1 MHRRTITRLGIAS
14 LLLTAP
20 GILGLK
26 QARDSRK
33 VQRLW
38 RSLLIS
44 GGHTVFTTDMVAE
57 LPEPVQRY
65 FLHTLKPG
73 TPLAAS
79 VELTMRGTI
88 KLGQTWHPFRARQ
101 ILTPG
106 CGFVWRASAAMNGSP
121 IFIRGADY
129 YAQGEGRVR
138 FALFSL
144 LPVVQATGPD
154 VSRSAMGRFLGE
166 AALWLPACLVSH
178 PAGAWQVLDHEQL
191 QVMLSLPMMHNG
203 TAQVKPLPL
212 RFSIDAEGRVREAIF
227 PRWHDTLHEFIP
239 FGIGVEAERT
249 FGGYTIPA
257 RIHAGWWYGSERY
270 QSEGMFFRTTLTSAL
285 FR

>member
-20 GILGLK
+20 GILGLR
-26 QARDSRK
+26 QVRDSRK

-44 GGHTVFTTDMVAE
+44 GGHEVFTTDMVAE

-65 FLHTLKPG
+65 FLHALKPG

-88 KLGQTWHPFRARQ
+88 KLGQAWHPFRARQ

-106 CGFVWRASAAMNGSP
+106 CGFVWRASAALNGSP
-121 IFIRGADY
+121 IFVRGADY

-138 FALFSL
+138 FALLGL

-191 QVMLSLPMMHNG
+191 QVTLAPLTDGGVAQAEALPF
-203 TAQVKPLPL
+203 T
-212 RFSIDAEGRVREAIF
+212 FTIDAQGGVREAMF
-227 PRWHDTLHEFIP
+227 PRWHDTLQNSIP

-249 FGGYTIPA
+249 FGGYTIPV

>member
-1 MHRRTITRLGIAS
+1 MHRHTITRLGIAG
-14 LLLTAP
+14 LLLAGP
-20 GILGLK
+20 GVLGLR

-44 GGHTVFTTDMVAE
+44 GGHAVFTTDMVAE

-65 FLHTLKPG
+65 FRHAIKPG

-88 KLGQTWHPFRARQ
+88 KLGQAWHPFRARQ
-101 ILTPG
+101 ILAPG
-106 CGFVWRASAAMNGSP
+106 CGFVWRASAALNGSP
-121 IFIRGADY
+121 IFVRGADY
-129 YAQGEGRVR
+129 YAHGEGRVR
-138 FALFSL
+138 FALLSL

-154 VSRSAMGRFLGE
+154 VSRSAIGRFLGE
-166 AALWLPACLVSH
+166 TAIWLPASLLLQPGV
-178 PAGAWQVLDHEQL
+178 AWQVLDHERL
-191 QVMLSLPMMHNG
+191 QVTLTAPMDGGAIQAETLSL
-203 TAQVKPLPL
+203 T
-212 RFSIDAEGRVREAIF
+212 FTIDAEGRVQEAVF
-227 PRWHDTLHEFIP
+227 PRWHDTSQDYMP

-257 RIHAGWWYGSERY
+257 QIHAGWWYGSERY